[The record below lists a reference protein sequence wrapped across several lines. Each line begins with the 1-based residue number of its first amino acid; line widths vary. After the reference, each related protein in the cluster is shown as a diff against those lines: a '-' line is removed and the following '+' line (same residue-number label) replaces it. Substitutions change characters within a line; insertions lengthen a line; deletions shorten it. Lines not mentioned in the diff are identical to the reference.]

1 MKTITIDGR
10 TYIATAVENPQP
22 GDRTITVDGVTYVL
36 REETVDTVTKIV
48 VNDKVYDIADVEAV
62 QAEAVRAQTVEGEL
76 AEAIDTEVERA
87 ENAEATLDS
96 SINNAKAELKRDAVL
111 SGSVNATSDAD
122 SVTLGYRNID
132 STEMREVKI
141 PAATTESAGVMS
153 AADKE
158 KLDNLSQGGGVA
170 ELMEEVIYSELV
182 ALRDNASLVAGM
194 KYRITD
200 YVTTTVQEDT
210 KSANHQFDVI
220 VEAVSENEL
229 SKLAQATQH
238 EGDTYF
244 NDNDLEAWQLWYD
257 LDNDTT
263 KYKWADSVYGKGV
276 IYRMIDEKRNDCPYD
291 FKNILFHTTNYT
303 NNTTSD
309 KYYYTFSYVVG
320 GVLYDGTAEKRAT
333 TCYDNSIGTYIING
347 KSSLNGNI
355 FRNYSFTN
363 ACRSNT
369 FRDSCINNIFEADC
383 SYNTFMPYCNRN
395 TFGTS
400 CTGNMFGSSCS
411 SNIFYSH
418 CSSNTFMEGCVRNIF
433 RSSCGSN
440 IFGNNCCDNT
450 FGNLCGNNT
459 FGNDCRYN
467 TFAEECGNNTL
478 GNSCTEITFWKYT
491 YNRKLDRDHT
501 SITLNEEYYD
511 DGTNALV
518 PIKHPDLS
526 TQPSILPYKFM
537 GQYVYEQLIPIIY
550 DEVIN
555 GPSPN
560 TVPVNNKNLSVEHS
574 KIVLME
580 AQLIGRNSCISAST
594 RWHDTELKYLVFTTN
609 EGNDLVDITDYD
621 YIRLV
626 YTSMPEEGGYYYNSE
641 SKKGNTC

>member
-1 MKTITIDGR
+1 MT
-10 TYIATAVENPQP
+10 
-22 GDRTITVDGVTYVL
+22 
-36 REETVDTVTKIV
+36 
-48 VNDKVYDIADVEAV
+48 
-62 QAEAVRAQTVEGEL
+62 
-76 AEAIDTEVERA
+76 
-87 ENAEATLDS
+87 
-96 SINNAKAELKRDAVL
+96 
-111 SGSVNATSDAD
+111 
-122 SVTLGYRNID
+122 
-132 STEMREVKI
+132 
-141 PAATTESAGVMS
+141 
-153 AADKE
+153 
-158 KLDNLSQGGGVA
+158 
-170 ELMEEVIYSELV
+170 YSELV
-182 ALRDNASLVAGM
+182 ALRDKASLVAGM

-200 YVTTTVQEDT
+200 YVTTTTQKST
-210 KSANHQFDVI
+210 KSANHPFDVI
-220 VEAVSENEL
+220 VEAVSENQLSEL
-229 SKLAQATQH
+229 AKATQH

-244 NDNDLEAWQLWYD
+244 DDNDLEAWQLWYD

-263 KYKWADSVYGKGV
+263 KYEWADAENGRGV
-276 IYRMIDEKRNDCPYD
+276 IYRMIDEKKNDCPYD
-291 FKNILFHTTNYT
+291 FKNILFYTTNYT
-303 NNTTSD
+303 YTTPSD

-355 FRNYSFTN
+355 FRNYSFVN
-363 ACRSNT
+363 NCHSNT
-369 FRDSCINNIFEADC
+369 FRYSCINNIFEAGC

-395 TFGTS
+395 TFGNS

-411 SNIFYSH
+411 SNIFYSY
-418 CSSNTFMEGCVRNIF
+418 CSSNTFMEGCVRNMF

-450 FGNLCGNNT
+450 FGNICGNNT

-537 GQYVYEQLIPIIY
+537 GQYVYEQLIPLYGVPTPNGYGFNKKDLAVPTPLFIDAKIISLSGTYIY
-550 DEVIN
+550 DSAWIQEGSDYGYAYLIN
-555 GPSPN
+555 SSKCESGHM
-560 TVPVNNKNLSVEHS
+560 TVTGGYA
-574 KIVLME
+574 KI
-580 AQLIGRNSCISAST
+580 
-594 RWHDTELKYLVFTTN
+594 
-609 EGNDLVDITDYD
+609 
-621 YIRLV
+621 V
-626 YTSMPEEGGYYYNSE
+626 YTSMPEEGGYYYNSATLKGILVKTSSVSIAPLGMYNGTTFLEPIEQGQEYYFDIPNDYISSEVSIGTNSQSE
-641 SKKGNTC
+641 SIIVYFSIPDIGKSGILEYDNSTKQIKLPDELVDKAKQYLVIITIE